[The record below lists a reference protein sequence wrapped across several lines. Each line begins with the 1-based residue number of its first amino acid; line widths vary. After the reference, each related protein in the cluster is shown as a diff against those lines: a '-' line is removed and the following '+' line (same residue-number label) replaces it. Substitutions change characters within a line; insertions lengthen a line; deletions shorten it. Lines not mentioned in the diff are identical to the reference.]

1 MITINNNNKNI
12 KKKTNGF
19 GQEEIIEILAI
30 HLLYWDLF
38 LIEYFEKLAYWLWIS
53 VSMCLTSYLCNKDD
67 LHKKSIS

>member
-30 HLLYWDLF
+30 HLLY
-38 LIEYFEKLAYWLWIS
+38 
-53 VSMCLTSYLCNKDD
+53 
-67 LHKKSIS
+67 